1 MLSLEHSKPGTTYK
15 IISEEPNRLFHYLKV
30 TIKDKIDLLK
40 ETEILNEID
49 SILDAF
55 LYNGMSITYNNIY
68 GVFILSKIDL
78 KPIIAMK
85 SKNYM
90 QPVVYKFYFYKA
102 FLYTNNKKSIL
113 CYLYSY
119 YKRLFPID
127 SDIEYL
133 KKQIENNKITFTD
146 MDYAGGSFAD
156 PMLYYQSYLIP
167 FQT

>member
-1 MLSLEHSKPGTTYK
+1 MLPLEHSKPGTTYK

-49 SILDAF
+49 SIFDAF

-85 SKNYM
+85 SKKNYM
-90 QPVVYKFYFYKA
+90 QPAVYKFYFYKA
-102 FLYTNNKKSIL
+102 FLYTKQKEAIL
-113 CYLYSY
+113 CYLFSCYE
-119 YKRLFPID
+119 RLFPIG

-146 MDYAGGSFAD
+146 MDYADGSFAH
-156 PMLYYQSYLIP
+156 PMYYESYLIP